1 MDRGAQSTHLPI
13 CHRHGPHHPEA
24 CGLLPCAEG
33 ASRSRWAPS
42 SGAANGPGIFA
53 ATSLCRLT
61 RKNKQFRFR
70 VAPTAERRHLLY
82 HASSS
87 RDLGWCTLYLSL
99 ALCLCWVM
107 VSVKGISKFDL
118 FNLVYV
124 LLTFQAESSSLSLF
138 LSLSLSLA
146 LSLSLSRS
154 LALSLSRSLAL
165 SLSLPLSLSL
175 ALSLSLSL
183 STSQAPDKLLGKQ
196 GATAGT
202 LLARIVMGFGVT
214 RVIER

>member
-1 MDRGAQSTHLPI
+1 
-13 CHRHGPHHPEA
+13 
-24 CGLLPCAEG
+24 
-33 ASRSRWAPS
+33 
-42 SGAANGPGIFA
+42 
-53 ATSLCRLT
+53 
-61 RKNKQFRFR
+61 
-70 VAPTAERRHLLY
+70 
-82 HASSS
+82 
-87 RDLGWCTLYLSL
+87 
-99 ALCLCWVM
+99 M

-146 LSLSLSRS
+146 LSLSRS
-154 LALSLSRSLAL
+154 LA
-165 SLSLPLSLSL
+165 
-175 ALSLSLSL
+175 LSLSL

>member
-99 ALCLCWVM
+99 TLSLALCLCWVM

-118 FNLVYV
+118 YNLVYV
-124 LLTFQAESSSLSLF
+124 LLTFQAESSSLSL
-138 LSLSLSLA
+138 SLSLSLPVRH
-146 LSLSLSRS
+146 L
-154 LALSLSRSLAL
+154 
-165 SLSLPLSLSL
+165 
-175 ALSLSLSL
+175 
-183 STSQAPDKLLGKQ
+183 TSCSASKGRPQ
-196 GATAGT
+196 
-202 LLARIVMGFGVT
+202 
-214 RVIER
+214 ERFLQE